1 MVLLDFFEKMF
12 GFISYKNKVYC
23 MGVKWCIEYLEEVKF
38 IYLVIKYSEECIYY
52 IFRVFLISFCCLV
65 LCLK

>member
-1 MVLLDFFEKMF
+1 
-12 GFISYKNKVYC
+12 

-38 IYLVIKYSEECIYY
+38 IYLVIKYSEECIYC
-52 IFRVFLISFCCLV
+52 IFRVFLISLGCLV